1 MPKKWCPEFMLRQAG
16 SNWVTGD
23 RFFERETE
31 MQALE
36 RRVRAGVHTLLTAQ
50 RRMGKTSLVRELFR
64 RLEEGG
70 EFVPVFVD
78 LEAANNPEDA
88 IAEIGTHCRKFDGIW
103 QRVRRAFGGLTA
115 RVDQVSVADLRI
127 KLRSAVDAANWSH
140 RGDALFTIL
149 AASEKPTV
157 LAIDE
162 LPMIVT
168 AMLKGT
174 DSAVKPERLGATSH
188 FLGWLRKNGQAHRD
202 RVTMI
207 VSGSV
212 GLQPILQE
220 AGLSAYANIF
230 SPLELRP
237 WTDDVARACLG
248 ERAKTDG
255 ISLPDSVEREICRRL
270 RCCVPHH
277 VQQFYF
283 YLHELL
289 QREDRHEAAV
299 DDVKQVYEDEMLG
312 MSGQVDL
319 NHYDTRLNTVLGP
332 RRYWIARELLTH
344 AGAHDGFLRDES
356 VKRLVRL
363 LRGSH
368 ADSANAVRNVLR
380 VLEHDGY
387 LATRDGGYRFVSGLL
402 EDWWR
407 KSHGGGFDS
416 FLDRPSARGY
426 SLQPPWQL

>member
-1 MPKKWCPEFMLRQAG
+1 MLRQAG
-16 SNWVTGD
+16 SNWVSGD
-23 RFFERETE
+23 RFFDRETDL
-31 MQALE
+31 QALE
-36 RRVRAGVHTLLTAQ
+36 RRVRAGAHTLLTAQ

-64 RLEEGG
+64 RFEVGG

-78 LEAANNPEDA
+78 LEAAINPEDA
-88 IAEIGTHCRKFDGIW
+88 IAEIGAQCRRFDGIW
-103 QRVRRAFGGLTA
+103 GRVREAFGGLTA
-115 RVDQVSVADLRI
+115 RVDEVDVADLRI
-127 KLRSAVDAANWSH
+127 KLRSEVDAANWKH

-149 AASEKPTV
+149 AASKKPTV

-168 AMLKGT
+168 AMLKGN
-174 DSAVKPERLGATSH
+174 DSRVTPERLGATRH

-202 RVTMI
+202 KVAMI

-237 WTDDVARACLG
+237 WTDDVARACLN
-248 ERAKTDG
+248 ELAKTDG
-255 ISLPDSVEREICRRL
+255 ISLPSSVQCEICRRL

-283 YLHELL
+283 YLYELL
-289 QREDRHEAAV
+289 QRGGRHEAHV
-299 DDVKQVYEDEMLG
+299 DDVKRVYEDEMLG

-319 NHYDTRLNTVLGP
+319 NHYDTRLNKVLGP
-332 RRYWIARELLTH
+332 QRYWVARELLTH
-344 AGAHDGFLRDES
+344 ACARAGFLPDES
-356 VKRLVRL
+356 VKRLVGSL
-363 LRGSH
+363 PGSH
-368 ADSANAVRNVLR
+368 ADSTNDVRNVLR

-387 LATRDGGYRFVSGLL
+387 LAREHGGYRFVSGLL
-402 EDWWR
+402 EDWWC
-407 KSHGGGFDS
+407 KSHGAGFDS
-416 FLDRPSARGY
+416 FVDLPPVKGQ
-426 SLQPPWQL
+426 SLPTPWQQ

>member
-1 MPKKWCPEFMLRQAG
+1 MPEGWGLEFILRQAG
-16 SNWVTGD
+16 SNWVTRD
-23 RFFERETE
+23 RFFDRETDL
-31 MQALE
+31 QALE
-36 RRVRAGVHTLLTAQ
+36 RRVRAGAHTLLTAQ

-64 RLEEGG
+64 RFEDG
-70 EFVPVFVD
+70 EFLTVFVD
-78 LEAANNPEDA
+78 LEAAVKPEDA
-88 IAEIGTHCRKFDGIW
+88 IAEIGTQCRRIDGMW
-103 QRVRRAFGGLTA
+103 GRVRRAFGGLAAT
-115 RVDQVSVADLRI
+115 VDEIGVADLRI
-127 KLRSAVDAANWSH
+127 KLRSAVDASNWSH
-140 RGDALFTIL
+140 RGEELFTIL
-149 AASEKPTV
+149 AASPKPTV

-168 AMLKGT
+168 AMLKGYESKIT
-174 DSAVKPERLGATSH
+174 PERIGATRA

-237 WTDDVARACLG
+237 WTDDVARACLD
-248 ERAKTDG
+248 ELANTDG
-255 ISLPDSVEREICRRL
+255 ISLPSSVKREICRRL

-289 QREDRHEAAV
+289 KREGRHEA
-299 DDVKQVYEDEMLG
+299 DMKDVTQVYQDEMLG

-319 NHYDTRLNTVLGP
+319 NHYDTRLNRVLGP
-332 RRYWIARELLTH
+332 RLYWVASALLTH
-344 AGAHDGFLRDES
+344 ACTHDGFLRDES
-356 VKRLVRL
+356 VKQCVSSLPGL
-363 LRGSH
+363 H
-368 ADSANAVRNVLR
+368 FDSANRVRNVLR

-387 LATRDGGYRFVSGLL
+387 LARGDGGYRFVSGLL

-407 KSHGGGFDS
+407 KSHAGGFDS
-416 FLDRPSARGY
+416 FLGRPSLER
-426 SLQPPWQL
+426 